1 MHSKVSYH
9 HGDLRRA
16 LLDAALEIVR
26 STGSEEFTLRE
37 VARRAGVSHN
47 APYRHFKD
55 KADLIAAVATEGYNH
70 LTASMKKAMSSGNS
84 AYERFSATAEGFLRF
99 ALRYPD
105 HFKLIFDLPRRYE
118 YPETYEAG
126 ERAFGMLISAIEHC
140 QAEGILQKGNSR
152 MLALMFLGVAVG
164 NAKLAITDRLPFAE
178 TLKIVAFD
186 KSVKDALFRGLA
198 PESPQEPSA
207 VRRSGKKSSARAE
220 AKKRAKSQKPHKP

>member
-1 MHSKVSYH
+1 
-9 HGDLRRA
+9 
-16 LLDAALEIVR
+16 
-26 STGSEEFTLRE
+26 
-37 VARRAGVSHN
+37 
-47 APYRHFKD
+47 
-55 KADLIAAVATEGYNH
+55 
-70 LTASMKKAMSSGNS
+70 
-84 AYERFSATAEGFLRF
+84 
-99 ALRYPD
+99 
-105 HFKLIFDLPRRYE
+105 
-118 YPETYEAG
+118 
-126 ERAFGMLISAIEHC
+126 
-140 QAEGILQKGNSR
+140 